1 MNTIIHNDIEYIQAD
16 YLLEHAPIYT
26 KGCRG
31 TRAII
36 KNKNIDEKNYI
47 FMKLVNDQWILTNGS
62 SNKFDKVFLKKSFID
77 MITELIEDKPEKIVD
92 DKGIEKAPDI
102 IELEKGQKFK
112 DNDGHII
119 EIETRGELTHDNI
132 YFKVKDVMKG
142 FDIQKL
148 NDTLININSKY
159 ELNKHYKYFICN
171 KTYNIGNNTVKKEMF
186 LTYEGILRVLFVS
199 ENNKTSS
206 FISWAT
212 KTLFTAQLGT
222 TEQKE
227 ELVSELMGVHP
238 ITVKNVFNTN
248 ASKTPCVYLYLIGN
262 ANQLLY
268 GDYSDTDLLCKFGCT
283 DDLPRR
289 CDELHKQYGKEFNTT
304 ITLLYFS
311 IVDII
316 YKFDA
321 ETMIKQYLRSN
332 IIVHE
337 NHKELVV
344 INKKELSDIKK
355 LYETIQRNF
364 IGRYEEINNKVVY
377 LEKEIMMLHNTI
389 TLNDEKHKNELK
401 DKEMELKDEKHKNEL
416 KDKEFEIMTEKY
428 QKELL
433 KKELEIMKL
442 KLEK

>member
-1 MNTIIHNDIEYIQAD
+1 MNTIIHHDIEYVQAD

-47 FMKLVNDQWILTNGS
+47 FMKLVKDQWILSNGN
-62 SNKFDKVFLKKSFID
+62 SNKFDKVFFKKSFMD
-77 MITELIEDKPEKIVD
+77 TITELNEEKPEKIMD

-102 IELEKGQKFK
+102 IELEKHQKFK
-112 DNDGHII
+112 DENGYII
-119 EIETRGELTHDNI
+119 EIETRGELNHEHI
-132 YFKVKDVMKG
+132 YFKVKDVMSG
-142 FDIQKL
+142 FNIHKL

-171 KTYNIGNNTVKKEMF
+171 KTYNIGNNAVKKEMF

-199 ENNKTSS
+199 ENNKTTS

-222 TEQKE
+222 IEQKE

-248 ASKTPCVYLYLIGN
+248 VSKTPCVYLYLIGN

-289 CDELHKQYGKEFNTT
+289 CEELHKQYGKAFNTT

-316 YKFDA
+316 YKYDA
-321 ETMIKQYLRSN
+321 ETMIKLYFRNN

-337 NHKELVV
+337 NHKELVI

-355 LYETIQRNF
+355 IYENIQRNF
-364 IGRYEEINNKVVY
+364 IGRYEEINNKMIS
-377 LEKEIMMLHNTI
+377 LEKEILMLHNSI
-389 TLNDEKHKNELK
+389 SLNDEKHKNELK
-401 DKEMELKDEKHKNEL
+401 DKEI
-416 KDKEFEIMTEKY
+416 EIMKEKY
-428 QKELL
+428 EKELI